1 MVSVLA
7 WTIGDASSL
16 SCQPLSQAHFLYST
30 TSSGIVTWS
39 KCNTV
44 NSCGTTGKVA
54 IMEPPI
60 SWFHALPFVGLR
72 SGASLVLCMYRS
84 CFGNAMVVE
93 TNKIDAQ
100 F

>member
-1 MVSVLA
+1 MWIKSIALQMVFVLA

-16 SCQPLSQAHFLYST
+16 SCQPLSQPRFLYST

-44 NSCGTTGKVA
+44 ISCGTTGKVA

-60 SWFHALPFVGLR
+60 SFGFM
-72 SGASLVLCMYRS
+72 LCHL
-84 CFGNAMVVE
+84 
-93 TNKIDAQ
+93 
-100 F
+100 